1 MSGESKTI
9 LAFDAYGTLL
19 STESI
24 AKKLASHFG
33 QEKAQT
39 IATTWRKYQLEYT
52 WRLNS
57 MKQYE
62 DFSKV
67 TLRSLRHALAESSVS
82 LEQKDID
89 DLMKAYDSL
98 SIFPDVAPALEAISK
113 RNDLFPVV
121 FSNGTHTMVSNSV
134 NKSPDLSKHAS
145 VFQDIV
151 VVEEPKR
158 FKPTPESYAHLAK
171 RVGKDPNNKEDMAS
185 MWLISGN
192 PFDVTGARAVGM
204 QACWVDRA
212 GNGWQ
217 DALIEGELGRPSVIV
232 KSLEEVPNA
241 VAGVLPVQ

>member
-1 MSGESKTI
+1 MSGKTI

-39 IATTWRKYQLEYT
+39 IAATWRKYQLEYT

-57 MKQYE
+57 MNQYE

-82 LEQKDID
+82 LEQNDID

-98 SIFPDVAPALEAISK
+98 SIFPDVGPALEAIAK
-113 RNDLFPVV
+113 RDDFYPVV
-121 FSNGTHTMVSNSV
+121 FSNGTKTMVSNSV

-145 VFQDIV
+145 TFKGIV

-158 FKPTPESYAHLAK
+158 FKPTPQSYAHLAK
-171 RVGKDPNNKEDMAS
+171 TVGKDPNSKEDMAS

-217 DALIEGELGRPSVIV
+217 DAMIEGDLGKPTAIV
-232 KSLEEVPNA
+232 RSLEEVPSA
-241 VAGVLPVQ
+241 VGGVLPVQ

>member
-1 MSGESKTI
+1 MCPSLTI
-9 LAFDAYGTLL
+9 PTNIN
-19 STESI
+19 TE
-24 AKKLASHFG
+24 
-33 QEKAQT
+33 
-39 IATTWRKYQLEYT
+39 
-52 WRLNS
+52 
-57 MKQYE
+57 QYE
-62 DFSKV
+62 DFSRV

-145 VFQDIV
+145 VFKDIV

-158 FKPTPESYAHLAK
+158 YKPAPESYAHLAK
-171 RVGKDPNNKEDMAS
+171 SVGKDSNSKEDMAS

-192 PFDVTGARAVGM
+192 PFDITGARAVGM

-232 KSLEEVPNA
+232 RSLEEVPSA

>member
-1 MSGESKTI
+1 MSGENKTI

-57 MKQYE
+57 MNIYE

-98 SIFPDVAPALEAISK
+98 SIFPDVGPALEAIAKQS
-113 RNDLFPVV
+113 DLYPVV

-145 VFQDIV
+145 AFKDIV

-171 RVGKDPNNKEDMAS
+171 AVGKNPNNKEDMAS

-192 PFDVTGARAVGM
+192 PFDITGARAVGM

-217 DALIEGELGRPSVIV
+217 DAMIEGELGRPSAIV
-232 KSLEEVPNA
+232 SSLEEVPNA
-241 VAGVLPVQ
+241 VSGFLPVQ

>member
-1 MSGESKTI
+1 MSGEKKTI

-24 AKKLASHFG
+24 AKKLSSHFG

-39 IATTWRKYQLEYT
+39 IAATWRKYQLEYT

-57 MKQYE
+57 MNIYE

-67 TLRSLRHALAESSVS
+67 TLRSLRHALSESSVS
-82 LEQKDID
+82 LEQNDID

-98 SIFPDVAPALEAISK
+98 SIFPDVAPALEAIAKQS
-113 RNDLFPVV
+113 NFYPVV

-145 VFQDIV
+145 TFKDIV

-158 FKPTPESYAHLAK
+158 FKPTPESYTHLAK
-171 RVGKDPNNKEDMAS
+171 TVGKDPSSKEDMAS

-192 PFDVTGARAVGM
+192 PFDVVGARAVGM

-217 DALIEGELGRPSVIV
+217 DGLLEGEIGRPTVIV
-232 KSLEEVPNA
+232 SSLEEVFSK
-241 VAGVLPVQ
+241 VSGVSPVQ

>member
-1 MSGESKTI
+1 MSDKTI

-39 IATTWRKYQLEYT
+39 IAATWRKYQLEYT

-57 MKQYE
+57 MNQYQ
-62 DFSKV
+62 DFGKV

-82 LEQKDID
+82 LEQNDIN

-98 SIFPDVAPALEAISK
+98 SIFPDVGPALETIAK
-113 RNDLFPVV
+113 RDDFYPVV
-121 FSNGTHTMVSNSV
+121 FSNGTNTMVSNSV
-134 NKSPDLSKHAS
+134 NKSPELSKHA
-145 VFQDIV
+145 FTFKDIV

-171 RVGKDPNNKEDMAS
+171 AVGKDPNSKEDMAS

-192 PFDVTGARAVGM
+192 PFDITGARAMGM

-217 DALIEGELGRPSVIV
+217 DAMIEGELGRPSAIV
-232 KSLEEVPNA
+232 KSLEEVPSA
-241 VAGVLPVQ
+241 VGGVLPVQ

>member
-1 MSGESKTI
+1 MSGESKNI

-145 VFQDIV
+145 VFKDIV

-158 FKPTPESYAHLAK
+158 FKPAPESYAHLAK
-171 RVGKDPNNKEDMAS
+171 TVGKDPNNKEDMAS

-232 KSLEEVPNA
+232 RSLEEVPNA